1 MFVGRDEGAVE
12 SGKLM
17 PQGRMESDPVPT
29 LRGSLRQEGTIH
41 HHWWEGEDTGAD
53 VGIGEAE
60 DVILT

>member
-17 PQGRMESDPVPT
+17 TQGRMLSDPVPT

-41 HHWWEGEDTGAD
+41 HHWWEGEIQ
-53 VGIGEAE
+53 VQMWE
-60 DVILT
+60 